1 MVKISA
7 TADKTFTYVTK
18 VTGVSTGAA
27 AKETVDML
35 ETVACQDGIC
45 AVVSGIEVCA
55 DGLSMAP
62 SFIYG
67 PNITTIV
74 IVLVP
79 VCYIIKPLFGGLK
92 VLRRCR
98 GVINDG

>member
-1 MVKISA
+1 
-7 TADKTFTYVTK
+7 
-18 VTGVSTGAA
+18 
-27 AKETVDML
+27 ML

-67 PNITTIV
+67 PNVTTIV

-79 VCYIIKPLFGGLK
+79 VCYKTFVWWSKGAKKMPWGH
-92 VLRRCR
+92 
-98 GVINDG
+98 